1 MDKPFHPESFPSNCQ
16 RWFKRKAET
25 KRVNARA
32 NIIRHYRHHS
42 RLKQAVLVFLT
53 LGASLVGSARAQE
66 AFAGASP
73 ATLPTTNDPKEI
85 VRRAMEM
92 DQHNFELA
100 RNYTYQERRVLKML
114 DRHGK
119 QKRQQIETFDW
130 TILYGEPYSRLIEKD
145 DKPLNAKDEH
155 KEQEKADKFI
165 AKRKNESAEERKKR
179 LDKQEKERREDRAF
193 ALDIVNAYD
202 FRIGGQ
208 EQLAGRDAYV
218 IDATPRQ
225 GFHPTQPHAD
235 ILPKLKG
242 RVWIDKND
250 YGWAKIQ
257 VETIDTISWGFF
269 LVRIHKG
276 SQVTL
281 EQTRVNNEIWLPSR
295 LLVTGGARVALLM
308 NADVDLESD
317 YSKYKKFSTGSRV
330 LPGVTEVEPERRD
343 SVPAK

>member
-1 MDKPFHPESFPSNCQ
+1 MLDHCKKP
-16 RWFKRKAET
+16 
-25 KRVNARA
+25 
-32 NIIRHYRHHS
+32 I
-42 RLKQAVLVFLT
+42 LVFLL
-53 LGASLVGSARAQE
+53 LGSIFVILASGQGTPA
-66 AFAGASP
+66 AGYENSTA
-73 ATLPTTNDPKEI
+73 LPPTNDPKEI

-100 RNYTYQERRVLKML
+100 RNYTYQEHRVLRML
-114 DRHGK
+114 DKHGK

-145 DKPLNAKDEH
+145 DKPLNAKDER
-155 KEQEKADKFI
+155 KEQEKVDKFI
-165 AKRKNESAEERKKR
+165 AKRKNESESERKKR

-193 ALDIVNAYD
+193 ALDVVNAYD
-202 FRIGGQ
+202 FRLAGD
-208 EQLAGRDAYV
+208 EQIAGRDVYA

-242 RVWIDKND
+242 RVWIDRND

-257 VETIDTISWGFF
+257 VETVDTISWGLF

-276 SQVTL
+276 SQIAL
-281 EQTRVNNEIWLPSR
+281 EQTRVNNEIWLPSK

-308 NADVDLESD
+308 NANVDLESD
-317 YSKYKKFSTGSRV
+317 YSKYKKFSAGSRV
-330 LPGVTEVEPERRD
+330 LPGVTEVEPEHQD
-343 SVPAK
+343 SAPPR

>member
-1 MDKPFHPESFPSNCQ
+1 L
-16 RWFKRKAET
+16 KRA
-25 KRVNARA
+25 VN
-32 NIIRHYRHHS
+32 
-42 RLKQAVLVFLT
+42 LFLI
-53 LGASLVGSARAQE
+53 LGASFVISVRAQE
-66 AFAGASP
+66 TPAAENP
-73 ATLPTTNDPKEI
+73 ATLPATNDPKEI
-85 VRRAMEM
+85 VRRAMEL

-114 DRHGK
+114 DKHGK

-145 DKPLNAKDEH
+145 DKPLNAKNER
-155 KEQEKADKFI
+155 KEQEKVDKFI
-165 AKRKNESAEERKKR
+165 AKRKNESELERKKR

-202 FRIGGQ
+202 FRLAGE
-208 EQLAGRDAYV
+208 EQIAGRDVYA

-242 RVWIDKND
+242 RVWIDKKD

-257 VETIDTISWGFF
+257 VETIDTISWGLF

-281 EQTRVNNEIWLPSR
+281 EQTRVNNEIWLPTK

-317 YSKYKKFSTGSRV
+317 YSKYKKFSAGSRV
-330 LPGVTEVEPERRD
+330 LPGVTEVGPEEKT
-343 SVPAK
+343 PAPK

>member
-1 MDKPFHPESFPSNCQ
+1 MLDHCK
-16 RWFKRKAET
+16 KT
-25 KRVNARA
+25 
-32 NIIRHYRHHS
+32 I
-42 RLKQAVLVFLT
+42 LVFLL
-53 LGASLVGSARAQE
+53 LGSVFVILANGQGTPAASVE
-66 AFAGASP
+66 NP
-73 ATLPTTNDPKEI
+73 AAPPTNDPKEI

-92 DQHNFELA
+92 DQRNFELA

-114 DRHGK
+114 DKHGK

-130 TILYGEPYSRLIEKD
+130 TILYGEPYARLIQKD
-145 DKPLNAKDEH
+145 DKPLKAKDER
-155 KEQEKADKFI
+155 KEQEKVDKFI

-202 FRIGGQ
+202 FRLAGE
-208 EQLAGRDAYV
+208 EQIAGRDVYV
-218 IDATPRQ
+218 IAATPRQ
-225 GFHPTQPHAD
+225 DFHPTQPHAD

-242 RVWIDKND
+242 RVWIDKKD

-257 VETIDTISWGFF
+257 VETIDTISWGLF

-281 EQTRVNNEIWLPSR
+281 EQTRVNNEIWLPTK

-317 YSKYKKFSTGSRV
+317 YSKYKKFSAGSRV
-330 LPGVTEVEPERRD
+330 LPGVTEVGPEEKT
-343 SVPAK
+343 PAPK